1 VRPGVLG
8 DAHEFDRRLAG
19 VVVLELEVLPM
30 RVSTAFS
37 RLLRLP
43 GVWVRSVTFEPDRV
57 VVGVALRRRRLDCPK
72 CCYSTRYRESRQH
85 HDSVWWHLD
94 LGVWRLEV
102 HARLRRLRCPEHG
115 ALVEG
120 VPFARH
126 GARFTR
132 DFENLVAWLATKTDK
147 TATCRLTRIDWQTIG
162 RIIERVGD
170 ELLDGDRL
178 SDLFEISIDEVAW
191 RKGHRYLTLVGD
203 HRRRCV
209 VWGTEGKGQ
218 AAADEFFAELD
229 PGLHLTPAQPESPE
243 AAEIQEQR
251 PGPAD
256 PERAADDSKQR
267 VGERAGQLTA
277 VSMDMGEGYAKSVRE
292 HAPQAVICIDN
303 YHVVQLATKALD
315 EVRREHWN
323 QLRRTGEKDA
333 AKEFKDARWSLLK
346 NPGDLTDR
354 QTDTLAALHAAGGKV
369 PRAWAMKE
377 MVRAIFAPGLTVN
390 AVAELIDRLLA
401 RLSRSRLKPFVRLGR
416 TIRKHR
422 HGILAARRLKLSNAR
437 AEAMNNKVKL
447 IVRRAYGF
455 HSANAAL
462 ALVHLT
468 CGPVTLTPHTN
479 KRLRNFT
486 YDHARR
492 ARISI
497 PTASGFAR
505 GVRPIKR
512 SSGHASSSTMTRCG
526 ALILMWT
533 RFSTG
538 FSTTL

>member
-1 VRPGVLG
+1 
-8 DAHEFDRRLAG
+8 
-19 VVVLELEVLPM
+19 M
-30 RVSTAFS
+30 RVTSAFC
-37 RLLRLP
+37 RLLALP
-43 GVWVRSVTFEPDRV
+43 GVWVRSVSFEPGRV
-57 VVGVALRRRRLDCPK
+57 VVTVALRRRRLDCPK
-72 CCYSTRYRESRQH
+72 CSYSTRHRENRQH
-85 HDSVWWHLD
+85 HDSVWRHLD

-115 ALVEG
+115 AHVEG
-120 VPFARH
+120 VPFARG

-147 TATCRLTRIDWQTIG
+147 TATCRLARIDWQTIG

-170 ELLDGDRL
+170 ELIDEDRL

-209 VWGTEGKGQ
+209 VWGCEGKGQ
-218 AAADEFFAELD
+218 AAADRFFSELDAEL
-229 PGLHLTPAQPESPE
+229 PEPESPE
-243 AAEIQEQR
+243 
-251 PGPAD
+251 P
-256 PERAADDSKQR
+256 PERAEMQAEPADRRDPELTADDRERQ
-267 VGERAGQLTA
+267 VGERAGQLRA

-323 QLRRTGEKDA
+323 ELRQAGDRNA
-333 AKEFKDARWSLLK
+333 ARQFKDSRWSLLK
-346 NPGDLTDR
+346 NPQDLTDR
-354 QTDTLAALHAAGGKV
+354 QANTLAAFQAAGGKV

-377 MVRAIFAPGLTVN
+377 MVRAIFAAGLTVD

-401 RLSRSRLKPFVRLGR
+401 RLSRSRLNPFVRLGR

-422 HGILAARRLKLSNAR
+422 DGILAARRLKLSNAR
-437 AEAMNNKVKL
+437 AEALNNKAKL

-462 ALVHLT
+462 ALIHLT
-468 CGPVTLTPHTN
+468 CGPITLTLPHEQ
-479 KRLRNFT
+479 
-486 YDHARR
+486 
-492 ARISI
+492 
-497 PTASGFAR
+497 ASA
-505 GVRPIKR
+505 
-512 SSGHASSSTMTRCG
+512 
-526 ALILMWT
+526 
-533 RFSTG
+533 
-538 FSTTL
+538 

>member
-1 VRPGVLG
+1 
-8 DAHEFDRRLAG
+8 
-19 VVVLELEVLPM
+19 M
-30 RVSTAFS
+30 RVTSAFC
-37 RLLRLP
+37 RLLALP
-43 GVWVRSVTFEPDRV
+43 GVWVRSVSFEPGRV
-57 VVGVALRRRRLDCPK
+57 VVTVALRRRRLDCPK
-72 CCYSTRYRESRQH
+72 CSYSTRHRENRQH
-85 HDSVWWHLD
+85 HDSVWRHLD

-115 ALVEG
+115 AHVEG
-120 VPFARH
+120 VPFARG

-147 TATCRLTRIDWQTIG
+147 TATCRLARIDWQTIG

-170 ELLDGDRL
+170 ELIDEDRL

-209 VWGTEGKGQ
+209 VWGCEGKGQ
-218 AAADEFFAELD
+218 AAADRFFSELDAEL
-229 PGLHLTPAQPESPE
+229 PEPESPE
-243 AAEIQEQR
+243 
-251 PGPAD
+251 P
-256 PERAADDSKQR
+256 PERAEMQAEPADRRDPELTADDRERQ
-267 VGERAGQLTA
+267 VGERAGQLRA

-323 QLRRTGEKDA
+323 ELRQAGDRNA
-333 AKEFKDARWSLLK
+333 AKQFKDSRWSLLK
-346 NPGDLTDR
+346 NPQDLTDR
-354 QTDTLAALHAAGGKV
+354 QANTLAAFQAAGGKV

-377 MVRAIFAPGLTVN
+377 MVRAIFAAGLTVD

-401 RLSRSRLKPFVRLGR
+401 RLSRSRLNPFVRLGR

-422 HGILAARRLKLSNAR
+422 DGILAARRLKLSNAR
-437 AEAMNNKVKL
+437 AEALNNKAKL

-462 ALVHLT
+462 ALIHLT
-468 CGPVTLTPHTN
+468 CGPITLTLPHEQ
-479 KRLRNFT
+479 
-486 YDHARR
+486 A
-492 ARISI
+492 
-497 PTASGFAR
+497 FA
-505 GVRPIKR
+505 
-512 SSGHASSSTMTRCG
+512 
-526 ALILMWT
+526 
-533 RFSTG
+533 
-538 FSTTL
+538 